1 MIWIMKIASWS
12 PTLRRK
18 KTKKKIIRVWS
29 IRNRTMYLLI
39 VFSYEKRVS
48 VPQSHFNCALL
59 IKTME
64 EPCNEWRRTVDVIER
79 EGEFKKPERERGCAW
94 QRKGKERG
102 KGSGEIQ
109 RGWTVADERWRKNGG
124 WKIWKGRASCFLS
137 LSPSFSFPFGRSSG
151 NTPTETRWKIS
162 KFRRWHPQGHA
173 ATF

>member
-1 MIWIMKIASWS
+1 
-12 PTLRRK
+12 
-18 KTKKKIIRVWS
+18 
-29 IRNRTMYLLI
+29 MYLLI

-64 EPCNEWRRTVDVIER
+64 EPCNEWRRTADVTER
-79 EGEFKKPERERGCAW
+79 EGEFNETEREGVGARE
-94 QRKGKERG
+94 REKGKSVEKGRG
-102 KGSGEIQ
+102 KYREGGSLLTKDGVKMEGEKY
-109 RGWTVADERWRKNGG
+109 G
-124 WKIWKGRASCFLS
+124 KGDPWCYSTLPLS
-137 LSPSFSFPFGRSSG
+137 LSFSHSFPFGRSGG